1 MSCARIASGTDILIN
16 GDSVGTLTA
25 VYRIDREYDFLT
37 MLAWLLVLLKCV
49 GALLALATG
58 RFTASRMLRPI
69 SGMIHR
75 ARSID
80 ANALDARL
88 EVPEA
93 EDELRLLAQT
103 INGMLDRVEAA
114 HLRQAQ
120 FAQDASHELRTPL
133 AVLQG
138 NADLLARWGKDDP
151 AVRDTCIAAIQRQ
164 TAYMH
169 RMVENLLFLTRGDG
183 SRQALNLAEVDLP
196 ALLQEVAEVRWEIDP
211 LHRYA
216 LDAPASCKI
225 RADET
230 LIRQLLLILMD
241 NAAKYTPE
249 GGDIRISAMQR
260 DGMLEL
266 EVRNMGCGVPED
278 QLERIFDRFYRVDKA
293 RARESGGAGL
303 GLSIA
308 RTIVQLH
315 RGTIRAENARPGLRV
330 RISLPA

>member
-1 MSCARIASGTDILIN
+1 MLSSRLSRTYALLFAATTLCLSLCVYGVSWHFLIDRQQSNLSAQLRNITEIFYEELADGHEPDDPNVLWELNTDDNLVLLLLSAEGEVRSRSGYYTVLAGEIPACSGRTALYRQSDGSARIASGTDMLMN
-16 GDSVGTLTA
+16 GASIGTLTA

-37 MLAWLLVLLKCV
+37 MLAWLLILLNCV

-58 RFTASRMLRPI
+58 HFTAGRMLRPI

-114 HLRQAQ
+114 YLRQAQ

-151 AVRDTCIAAIQRQ
+151 AVRDSCIAAIQRQ

-183 SRQALNLAEVDLP
+183 SRQALQRSEIDLP
-196 ALLQEVAEVRWEIDP
+196 ALLHMR
-211 LHRYA
+211 
-216 LDAPASCKI
+216 
-225 RADET
+225 
-230 LIRQLLLILMD
+230 
-241 NAAKYTPE
+241 
-249 GGDIRISAMQR
+249 
-260 DGMLEL
+260 
-266 EVRNMGCGVPED
+266 
-278 QLERIFDRFYRVDKA
+278 
-293 RARESGGAGL
+293 
-303 GLSIA
+303 
-308 RTIVQLH
+308 
-315 RGTIRAENARPGLRV
+315 
-330 RISLPA
+330 

>member
-1 MSCARIASGTDILIN
+1 
-16 GDSVGTLTA
+16 
-25 VYRIDREYDFLT
+25 
-37 MLAWLLVLLKCV
+37 MLAELLILLNLL
-49 GALLALATG
+49 GALLALAVG
-58 RFTASRMLRPI
+58 RITAGRMLRPI
-69 SGMIHR
+69 AGMIHR

-80 ANALDARL
+80 ASALDARL
-88 EVPEA
+88 KVPEA

-114 HLRQAQ
+114 YRRQAQ

-138 NADLLARWGKDDP
+138 SADLVARWGKDDP
-151 AVRDTCIAAIQRQ
+151 AVRDGCIAAIQRQ

-169 RMVENLLFLTRGDG
+169 RMAENLLFLTRGEG
-183 SRQALNLAEVDLP
+183 SRQALQLAEIDLP
-196 ALLQEVAEVRWEIDP
+196 ALLEEVTEVRREIDP
-211 LHRYA
+211 HHRYA
-216 LDAPASCKI
+216 LDVPQSCMI
-225 RADET
+225 HADET
-230 LIRQLLLILMD
+230 LLRQLLLILMD

-249 GGDIRISAMQR
+249 GGDIRLSATTE
-260 DGMLEL
+260 GGLLEL
-266 EVRNMGCGVPED
+266 EVRDTGCGVPEE

-315 RGTIRAENARPGLRV
+315 RGTIRAENAHPGLRV
-330 RISLPA
+330 RISLPV

>member
-1 MSCARIASGTDILIN
+1 
-16 GDSVGTLTA
+16 
-25 VYRIDREYDFLT
+25 
-37 MLAWLLVLLKCV
+37 
-49 GALLALATG
+49 
-58 RFTASRMLRPI
+58 
-69 SGMIHR
+69 MIHR

-80 ANALDARL
+80 ASALDARL
-88 EVPEA
+88 KVPEA

-114 HLRQAQ
+114 YRRQAQ

-138 NADLLARWGKDDP
+138 SADLLARWGKDDP
-151 AVRDTCIAAIQRQ
+151 AVRDGCIAAIQRQ

-183 SRQALNLAEVDLP
+183 SRQALQLAEIDLP
-196 ALLQEVAEVRWEIDP
+196 ALLEEVTEVRREIAP
-211 LHRYA
+211 QHRYA
-216 LDAPASCKI
+216 LEVPQSCMI
-225 RADET
+225 HADET
-230 LIRQLLLILMD
+230 LLCQLLLILMD

-249 GGDIRISAMQR
+249 GGDIRLSATAE
-260 DGMLEL
+260 GGLLEL
-266 EVRNMGCGVPED
+266 EVRDTGCGVPEK
-278 QLERIFDRFYRVDKA
+278 QLELIFDRFDRVDKA

-315 RGTIRAENARPGLRV
+315 RGTIRAENAHPGLRLLV
-330 RISLPA
+330 SLPA